1 MTNRRR
7 NGRESIVE
15 IIRRWKGC
23 FKELGIVR
31 GINPFGDEV
40 VNSEV
45 SRSDCVTDKA
55 SSVAARGIFRLRTT
69 FFGNIDM
76 NETTEGFEAAVIR

>member
-1 MTNRRR
+1 
-7 NGRESIVE
+7 
-15 IIRRWKGC
+15 
-23 FKELGIVR
+23 VR

-45 SRSDCVTDKA
+45 SRSECVTDKA
-55 SSVAARGIFRLRTT
+55 SAVGARDIFRLRRTT
-69 FFGNIDM
+69 FFGNMDM

>member
-1 MTNRRR
+1 
-7 NGRESIVE
+7 
-15 IIRRWKGC
+15 
-23 FKELGIVR
+23 VR

-45 SRSDCVTDKA
+45 SRSECVTDKA
-55 SSVAARGIFRLRTT
+55 SSVGAREIFRLRRTT
-69 FFGNIDM
+69 FFGNMDM